1 MLEKKEVLIILI
13 KKTIFSMNYII
24 KYFNDKFSL
33 NCFVYKYESGKNVQR
48 NNKLIKIQQNIAKS
62 KIQQKKIRK
71 GKQIQ
76 RKTDESIKNEK
87 RQLINFKNKNKQP
100 LSMDS

>member
-33 NCFVYKYESGKNVQR
+33 NCFVYKYESGKNV
-48 NNKLIKIQQNIAKS
+48 
-62 KIQQKKIRK
+62 
-71 GKQIQ
+71 
-76 RKTDESIKNEK
+76 
-87 RQLINFKNKNKQP
+87 
-100 LSMDS
+100 